1 MILLQAEH
9 LQKTHGMK
17 VIFDD
22 ISVYI
27 SNGDKIGLIGVNGT
41 GKSTLLRILA
51 GLDAADAG
59 EITTSNELVVE
70 YLPQHPDFDEDAT
83 VLEQVFR
90 GESPFMQVLR
100 AYEETLDALE
110 AHPEDAALTEKL
122 LKLSERMDEVDAWQ
136 LESEAKSILNK
147 LGVSDF
153 SAKVSTLSGG
163 QRKRIALA
171 GALIRP
177 CNLLILDEPTNH
189 LDNDTIEYLENM
201 LKNKNVALLM
211 VTHDRYFLDRVTN
224 RILELDQAKLYSYD
238 GNYAV
243 FLEQK
248 AQREAA
254 TQRIRE
260 KERSLYRQELEWMR
274 KGVEARRTKQK
285 ARIER
290 FNELE
295 GRLTETTED
304 KLEITVAGAR
314 LGKKI
319 IELEHVH
326 KAYGERVCVDDLTY
340 AVVRSDR
347 IGIIGNNGLGKSTLL
362 NMIAGRE
369 MPDSGTIAIG
379 ETVRIGYYTQ
389 DNREMD
395 PEQRVI
401 DYVRERGEFIDAG
414 DGTVISAAKMLERF
428 MFPGALQHSTIGQ
441 LSGGEKRRLY
451 LLGILMGNV
460 NVLLLDEPTND
471 LDIQTL
477 QILEDFIDHFAGPVL
492 TVSHDRYFLDR
503 TCEKIFAFEGSGVV
517 DIHTGNYSDYAERR
531 QTMAPADKTPAAEK
545 PAKETTHRPPRE
557 AKVKFSYKEA
567 REYET
572 SEADIDAL
580 EQAIAR
586 AESDMAA
593 NSSDF
598 VRLNELMAEKERLEE
613 ELLEKMERWEYL
625 SQIAE
630 QMRQ

>member
-22 ISVYI
+22 LSLSIAS
-27 SNGDKIGLIGVNGT
+27 GEKIGLIGVNGT

-51 GLDAADAG
+51 GLDTADGG

-70 YLPQHPDFDEDAT
+70 YLPQHPVFLEDAS
-83 VLEQVFR
+83 VLEQIFQ
-90 GESPFMQVLR
+90 GTSPFMQVLR
-100 AYEETLDALE
+100 AYEETLAALE
-110 AHPEDAALTEKL
+110 AHPEDEALTAKL
-122 LKLSERMDEVDAWQ
+122 LALSGQMDEVDAWQ

-147 LGVSDF
+147 LGISDYA
-153 SAKVSTLSGG
+153 AKVSTLSGG

-189 LDNDTIEYLENM
+189 LDNETIEYLESM
-201 LKNKNVALLM
+201 LQNKNVALLM

-224 RILELDQAKLYSYD
+224 RILELDQAKLYSYA
-238 GNYAV
+238 GNYAA

-248 AQREAA
+248 AQREADM
-254 TQRIRE
+254 QRMRE

-295 GRLTETTED
+295 GRLTQETDE
-304 KLEITVAGAR
+304 KLDMTVVGAR

-319 IELEHVH
+319 IELEHVR
-326 KAYGERVCVDDLTY
+326 KAYGEKVCLADLSY

-362 NMIAGRE
+362 NLIAGRE
-369 MPDSGTIAIG
+369 TPDGGTIAIG

-395 PEQRVI
+395 DKQRVI
-401 DYVRERGEFIDAG
+401 DYVRQRGEYVDCG

-428 MFPGALQHSTIGQ
+428 LFNGALQYALIGQ

-451 LLGILMGNV
+451 LLGILMAGV

-492 TVSHDRYFLDR
+492 AVSHDRYFLDR
-503 TCEKIFAFEGSGVV
+503 TCEKIFAFEGAGRV
-517 DIHTGNYSDYAERR
+517 DIHTGNYTDYAERR
-531 QTMAPADKTPAAEK
+531 QSQPQADKAPASAKSV
-545 PAKETTHRPPRE
+545 KETVRPQRE
-557 AKVKFSYKEA
+557 PKVKFSYKEA

-572 SEADIDAL
+572 IEAEIDAL
-580 EQAIAR
+580 EQNLAR
-586 AESDMAA
+586 NEADMAA

-598 VRLNELMAEKERLEE
+598 VRLNDLMAEKTQLEE
-613 ELLEKMERWEYL
+613 QLLSKMERWEYL

-630 QMRQ
+630 QMEK

>member
-211 VTHDRYFLDRVTN
+211 VTHDRYFLDQVTN

-260 KERSLYRQELEWMR
+260 KDAQ
-274 KGVEARRTKQK
+274 RRGGAAHQ
-285 ARIER
+285 A
-290 FNELE
+290 E
-295 GRLTETTED
+295 GPHR
-304 KLEITVAGAR
+304 
-314 LGKKI
+314 
-319 IELEHVH
+319 
-326 KAYGERVCVDDLTY
+326 
-340 AVVRSDR
+340 
-347 IGIIGNNGLGKSTLL
+347 
-362 NMIAGRE
+362 
-369 MPDSGTIAIG
+369 
-379 ETVRIGYYTQ
+379 
-389 DNREMD
+389 
-395 PEQRVI
+395 
-401 DYVRERGEFIDAG
+401 
-414 DGTVISAAKMLERF
+414 
-428 MFPGALQHSTIGQ
+428 ALQ
-441 LSGGEKRRLY
+441 
-451 LLGILMGNV
+451 
-460 NVLLLDEPTND
+460 
-471 LDIQTL
+471 
-477 QILEDFIDHFAGPVL
+477 
-492 TVSHDRYFLDR
+492 
-503 TCEKIFAFEGSGVV
+503 
-517 DIHTGNYSDYAERR
+517 
-531 QTMAPADKTPAAEK
+531 
-545 PAKETTHRPPRE
+545 
-557 AKVKFSYKEA
+557 
-567 REYET
+567 
-572 SEADIDAL
+572 
-580 EQAIAR
+580 
-586 AESDMAA
+586 
-593 NSSDF
+593 
-598 VRLNELMAEKERLEE
+598 
-613 ELLEKMERWEYL
+613 
-625 SQIAE
+625 
-630 QMRQ
+630 